1 MEVMDSA
8 EPQPLKALEAVHI
21 HNHLLERFNKLKKW
35 QEEQQ
40 ERLRSIQKLQ
50 WQKLHEQQEHIGAV
64 WKKKQMNDGSA
75 NVNTINTI
83 NAQNNPMPISVTRV
97 ENAYKSKE
105 SQFVQKEAESVVC
118 IDDDDR
124 PIRSEYSDET
134 SFEELLEK
142 QLSKDRDIPTGKK
155 SKPIKR
161 PFLKK
166 GSGLKKYNIKM
177 PPKLVKKP
185 PKQLISKLK
194 LKKEVKKN
202 DFPSIVIEK
211 HNTVTSHGDQSDS
224 NTALDHQEYFPL
236 KQMDL
241 KEITQQ
247 DSFIRDCEKLKK
259 EHQKESVELAEFE
272 MLEEAAHNI
281 SFTSESSLLAYV
293 AKRYQSP
300 KDRTKS
306 QDNKESGIE
315 NLEENLVLQTA
326 QLEKLLNSVKNRHQF
341 LQQNVEDLKQ
351 IDDDNTN
358 ALSVIN
364 EENDIESSSQTDC
377 SLNVLQNENN
387 EDRLSAESD
396 NEDKSFNDE
405 NSWKGSVHF
414 EDSENIFNSTLCADN
429 SVDDDCPNSTVFK
442 EENDTSSNKLIDCK
456 INDEQI
462 AENNKTKTTQ
472 YSTDITNEVLL
483 AERYHLQKKSKE
495 LEEEIEV
502 FKKENALLISLS
514 KQREEMVKQLQNE
527 KKDFEQFKKEM
538 EKKMQGELDEGRKQL
553 RRERQ
558 NFERYQKLKKDHPD
572 KKEREIISTLR
583 QQIETLQNDIKKQE
597 NKWSLECRRLQNKLA
612 VTEKER
618 DSLKISLKQLES
630 QRVELLTLLKENQKK
645 KQQVKKEII
654 NTNQSQPI
662 HRTEVI
668 NHVKKPAKK
677 QIEENKAIDEKEN
690 NYSGAKADRIEKETI
705 VSKISSD
712 SEENLNSKSK
722 QNLSKKNLKVR
733 FNTDPLVDKHNYEA
747 ISHSLDTFTEKENF
761 MKISHPDK
769 IENVYS
775 NGDREYLYPS
785 GTKKRISADNLT
797 TTINFY
803 NGDWKQILS
812 DGRIIYYY
820 AETGTAQTIYQDGL
834 QIIEFAN
841 GQVETHHV
849 NGVKTVA
856 FGDSQ
861 FTLYPDGSEE
871 SIMSDGT
878 VVRIDPNGIETVRF
892 SNGEI
897 EVRTNEF
904 KKREY
909 LDGTIK
915 ILYADG
921 RQETRYANGR
931 MRVKGKDGDV
941 ILDIEL
947 PRL

>member
-1 MEVMDSA
+1 MDSA
-8 EPQPLKALEAVHI
+8 EPQPLKALEAVHV

-50 WQKLHEQQEHIGAV
+50 WQKLHEQQEHIGAI

-83 NAQNNPMPISVTRV
+83 NVQNNPMPISVTRV
-97 ENAYKSKE
+97 ENAHKSKE
-105 SQFVQKEAESVVC
+105 SQFLQKEAESVVR
-118 IDDDDR
+118 IDHDDR
-124 PIRSEYSDET
+124 PIRSEYSDEK

-155 SKPIKR
+155 PKPMKR

-202 DFPSIVIEK
+202 DLLSIVIEK
-211 HNTVTSHGDQSDS
+211 HDTVTSHGDQSDS
-224 NTALDHQEYFPL
+224 NTALDRQEYFPL

-300 KDRTKS
+300 PKERTKS
-306 QDNKESGIE
+306 QDNKENGIE

-341 LQQNVEDLKQ
+341 LQQNVDDLKQ

-364 EENDIESSSQTDC
+364 EENDIENSSQTSC
-377 SLNVLQNENN
+377 SLNVRQNENN

-396 NEDKSFNDE
+396 DEDKSFNDE
-405 NSWKGSVHF
+405 SSWKGSVHF
-414 EDSENIFNSTLCADN
+414 EDSENMFNSTLCADD
-429 SVDDDCPNSTVFK
+429 SVGDDCPNSSVFN
-442 EENDTSSNKLIDCK
+442 EENDILSDKLIDCK

-462 AENNKTKTTQ
+462 AENNKTAQQ
-472 YSTDITNEVLL
+472 YSTDTTNEVLL

-514 KQREEMVKQLQNE
+514 KQREETVKQLQKE

-538 EKKMQGELDEGRKQL
+538 EKKMQDELDEGRKQL

-572 KKEREIISTLR
+572 KKEREIISMLR

-597 NKWSLECRRLQNKLA
+597 NKWSLDCRRLQNKLA

-630 QRVELLTLLKENQKK
+630 QRVELLALLKENQKK

-654 NTNQSQPI
+654 NTNQSQPV

-668 NHVKKPAKK
+668 NHAKKPAKK
-677 QIEENKAIDEKEN
+677 QIEENKADNEKEN
-690 NYSGAKADRIEKETI
+690 NYGGAKTDGTEKETI
-705 VSKISSD
+705 LSKIPSD
-712 SEENLNSKSK
+712 HDENLSENSKTK
-722 QNLSKKNLKVR
+722 QNLPKKNLKVR

-747 ISHSLDTFTEKENF
+747 VSHLDTLMEKENF
-761 MKISHPDK
+761 VKISHPDK

-803 NGDWKQILS
+803 NGDRKQILP
-812 DGRIIYYY
+812 DGKIIYYY
-820 AETGTAQTIYQDGL
+820 AETGTAQTIYRDGL

-841 GQVETHHV
+841 GQIETHHV

-871 SIMSDGT
+871 SITSDGT
-878 VVRIDPNGIETVRF
+878 VVGIDPNGTETVCF
-892 SNGEI
+892 PNGEI

-904 KKREY
+904 TKREY
-909 LDGTIK
+909 PDGTVK